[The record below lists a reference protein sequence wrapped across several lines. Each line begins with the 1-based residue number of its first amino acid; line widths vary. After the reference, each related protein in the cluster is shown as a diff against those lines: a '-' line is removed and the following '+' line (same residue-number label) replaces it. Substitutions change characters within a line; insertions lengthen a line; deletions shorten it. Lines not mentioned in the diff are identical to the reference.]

1 MKLSLL
7 CLVLGFGYA
16 LPNIYG
22 FLNTKSYG
30 DALRKFPRSL
40 PMGVVLILGATGWF
54 EWLLWNER
62 LADIAPWKM
71 TLQGVFLF
79 AGVAACFVLRD
90 FLAVRG
96 LAVLMMLTANV
107 MLETQR
113 LHPSALKNVIT
124 VWAYVIA
131 VGGMWLVISPWR
143 LRDWIQWNTSND
155 TRFRKGLAL
164 RGMFG
169 LMVAALG
176 LTVLK

>member
-7 CLVLGFGYA
+7 CLVLGLGYA
-16 LPNIYG
+16 LPNVYG
-22 FLNTKSYG
+22 FLNAKFYAE
-30 DALRKFPRSL
+30 ALQKFPRSIPAGIL
-40 PMGVVLILGATGWF
+40 LMLGATGWF
-54 EWLLWNER
+54 EWLLWHER

-71 TLQGVFLF
+71 VLQGVFLF
-79 AGVAACFVLRD
+79 AGVAACFVLKD

-124 VWAYVIA
+124 LWAYVIA

-143 LRDWIQWNTSND
+143 LRDWIQWNVAKDS
-155 TRFRKGLAL
+155 RFRKGLAL
-164 RGMFG
+164 RGAFG
-169 LMVAALG
+169 VFVAILG
-176 LTVLK
+176 LTVLQ